1 MLGGFLFREAF
12 RLLLN
17 RKRLN
22 LISLGAI
29 SLALMALGLLL
40 VLQLGVFQL
49 VEFVDEKVE
58 VVAFLNDHLSDADTQ
73 ALLGKIHASS
83 QVVGVEYRSKEDAL
97 REFSSDPALKRFLDA
112 LGANP
117 LPASV
122 RIQLREKTAEN
133 VAYFVTWLN
142 EQEGVEESTY
152 GGGDADRLLKFL
164 QLVRLGCIILTAV
177 LTVAAMFIIANIISL
192 MVFARREE
200 ITIMRMIGA
209 TKWFVRGPFLMWG
222 LVQGALGGVVAAGLM
237 FGIWKILSYYAWR
250 DVSVDL
256 EALLPP
262 QIQSWALT
270 AVAGLVGAGA
280 LMGFISSLTAVG
292 RQLRE

>member
-40 VLQLGVFQL
+40 VLQLGVFKL

-58 VVAFLNDHLSDADTQ
+58 VVAFLNDRLSDADTQ
-73 ALLGKIHASS
+73 TLLGKIHASS
-83 QVVGVEYRSKEDAL
+83 QVVGVEYRSKEDAI
-97 REFSSDPALKRFLDA
+97 REFSGDPALKRFLDA
-112 LGANP
+112 LGSNP

-164 QLVRLGCIILTAV
+164 QLVRLGCVILTAV

-209 TKWFVRGPFLMWG
+209 TKWFVRGPFLIWG
-222 LVQGALGGVVAAGLM
+222 LVQGALGGIVAGGLM
-237 FGIWKILSYYAWR
+237 LGIWKVMSYYAWR

-262 QIQSWALT
+262 QIQSWAFT
-270 AVAGLVGAGA
+270 AMAGLIAAGA

>member
-1 MLGGFLFREAF
+1 MFREAF

-40 VLQLGVFQL
+40 VLQLGVFKL

-58 VVAFLNDHLSDADTQ
+58 VVAFLNDRLSDTETQ
-73 ALLGKIHASS
+73 TLLGKIHASS
-83 QVVGVEYRSKEDAL
+83 QVVGVEYHSKEDAI
-97 REFSSDPALKRFLDA
+97 REFSGDPALKRFLDA
-112 LGANP
+112 LGSNP

-133 VAYFVTWLN
+133 VAYFVAWLN

-164 QLVRLGCIILTAV
+164 QLVRLGCVILTAV

-209 TKWFVRGPFLMWG
+209 TKWFVRGPFLIWG

-237 FGIWKILSYYAWR
+237 FGIWKVMSYYAWR

-262 QIQSWALT
+262 QIQSWAL
-270 AVAGLVGAGA
+270 AALGGLIGAGA
-280 LMGFISSLTAVG
+280 LMGLISSLTAVG

>member
-1 MLGGFLFREAF
+1 MLSNFLFQEAL

-29 SLALMALGLLL
+29 SMSLMALGLLL
-40 VLQLGVFQL
+40 VLQFGVFKL
-49 VEFVDEKVE
+49 VDFVEEKVE
-58 VVAFLNDHLSDADTQ
+58 VVAFLNDQMADADVQ
-73 ALLGKIHASS
+73 ALLAKIRASS
-83 QVVGVEYRSKEDAL
+83 QVVGLEYHTKEAAL
-97 REFSSDPALKRFLDA
+97 QEFSGDPALKRFVDA

-122 RIQLREKTAEN
+122 RIQLREKTADN
-133 VAYFVTWLN
+133 VAYFATWLN
-142 EQEGVEESTY
+142 EQPGVEESTY

-164 QLVRLGCIILTAV
+164 QLVRLGGIILTAT
-177 LTVAAMFIIANIISL
+177 LTVAAIFIIANIISL

-200 ITIMRMIGA
+200 ITITRMIGA
-209 TKWFVRGPFLMWG
+209 TKWFVRGPFLIWG
-222 LVQGALGGVVAAGLM
+222 LVQGALGGVTAAGLM
-237 FGIWKILSYYAWR
+237 FGIWKLLSYYAWR

-262 QIQSWALT
+262 AVESWTLFGVLGLMA
-270 AVAGLVGAGA
+270 AGSM
-280 LMGFISSLTAVG
+280 MGLFSSLLAVG